1 MVSENFLLTKN
12 LHPDWFLVINCKLV
26 HSFAQVIFLEI
37 FLTHRV
43 VRLIVIEVI
52 KSESIINQAHPIH
65 FLLSL
70 W

>member
-1 MVSENFLLTKN
+1 MVGQNLLLTKN
-12 LHPDWFLVINCKLV
+12 LHLGWFLVIYCKLV

-43 VRLIVIEVI
+43 IRLIVIEVI
-52 KSESIINQAHPIH
+52 KSESIINKAHPIH